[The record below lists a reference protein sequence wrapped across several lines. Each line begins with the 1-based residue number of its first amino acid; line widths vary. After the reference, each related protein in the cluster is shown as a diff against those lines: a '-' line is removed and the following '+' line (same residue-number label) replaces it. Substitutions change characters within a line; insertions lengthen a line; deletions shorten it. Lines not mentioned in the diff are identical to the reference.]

1 MNKSNNNLFQIL
13 KTFSFIIF
21 GISLILFIAA
31 GIITIRNAKQHYIN
45 STDASYENS
54 NVLSNTGDS
63 HSDNSNPAEETF
75 SFEEPETV
83 EAFVTPDVEIIPG
96 AINFSIQVNIG
107 TNCVTIFAK
116 DENGEFTVPYKVMAC
131 SSGLATEEYPEPTPT
146 GSFNLKTAH
155 IWCRMVDWTYSQYS
169 YFIYSDIMFHSTP
182 VALDFNINEGEFPSP
197 VYSVYSDALVE
208 HTKSRVKVS
217 EFNKLGEDASL
228 GCIRL
233 TVEDSKWIFENCPTG
248 TPTVIIDSDESS
260 DPLPKPEVIKIN
272 EDAIPEDCG
281 EFIKVRFP
289 LAENPE
295 SGLFTIKYLWVAWDP
310 TDPDPNNP
318 WNNYHPEITIPEDGI
333 IRVPGGCS
341 PSDFHLYCD
350 VSAIDTCRNDIT
362 DTLQVSDTS
371 IFKKRGTYENIT
383 LSVKDLLGRE
393 ASATVTFE
401 IY

>member
-1 MNKSNNNLFQIL
+1 MNKSTK
-13 KTFSFIIF
+13 KTLHIIAFVLF
-21 GISLILFIAA
+21 GISLILFIST
-31 GIITIRNAKQHYIN
+31 GIITMHNSKQNETQNITN
-45 STDASYENS
+45 NTQIADSNEASSSTEAP
-54 NVLSNTGDS
+54 T
-63 HSDNSNPAEETF
+63 EETF
-75 SFEEPETV
+75 SFEEPTTKE
-83 EAFVTPDVEIIPG
+83 EFVTPDVEIIPG
-96 AINFSIQVNIG
+96 EINFSVQVNIG
-107 TNCVTIFAK
+107 TNVVTVFAK
-116 DENGEFTVPYKVMAC
+116 DQNGQFTIPYKAMTC
-131 SSGLATEEYPEPTPT
+131 SSGLATEEYPEPTPL
-146 GSFNLKTAH
+146 GNFNLQTAH

-197 VYSVYSDALVE
+197 VYSVYSDSLVQY
-208 HTKSRVKVS
+208 TKSKVKVS

-233 TVEDSKWIFENCPTG
+233 TVADSKWIFENCPTG
-248 TPTVIIDSDESS
+248 TPVSIIKSDASA
-260 DPLPKPEVIKIN
+260 DPLGKPEVIKIN

-281 EFIKVRFP
+281 EYIEARFP

-295 SGLFTIKYLWVAWDP
+295 SGLYIIKYLWVAWDP

-318 WNNYHPEITIPEDGI
+318 WNNYHPEITIPADGI
-333 IRVPGGCS
+333 IRVPGGCT
-341 PSDFHLYCD
+341 PSDFHLYAD

-362 DTLQVSDTS
+362 DTIMVSDNS

-393 ASATVTFE
+393 ASVTVTFE